1 MNRKFMNFA
10 AVGIGILGLAGLNS
24 CLKVDDTYDLEKDFD
39 MTITV
44 GGDLSV
50 PGSSTEKILLGDL
63 LDLEEDGIIKVNE
76 GEYHL
81 VQNGEKTSTQV
92 NVPGV
97 DIDVSGTE
105 FKGFS
110 TQIKEVPSGGTIP
123 STITGYLNDKIEIN
137 ISQGDI
143 PEELVSLSHATT
155 EMVNTSLDLTQTS
168 GANVKLLSGY
178 TIAFPEYMEI
188 EYTGD
193 DGVWEVT
200 GEGDNKN
207 VLKLVSAD
215 GFTIGG
221 DSKIYFGIAGISFK
235 TVNGQESGENEQE
248 SNYAI
253 FNNESQVISINDNI
267 ALNGQ
272 LSVSGTISGSGI
284 TIKGNV
290 TSQSIVLSDV
300 TGIVSPKVDIEKNS
314 ITLDD
319 MPDFLSDDNVILDLT
334 DPRIYVTLTNPTP
347 VKVEIGGTLTSMK
360 GDDTNNK
367 KSVDITTFEIP
378 SNQEEDYVV
387 CINQIKDGPEDDI
400 NYVKVDNL
408 SSIIEKIPDQIEME
422 ITANAVEE
430 NMTVKLNQEYTIK
443 TDYKIDT
450 PLSFGPKTNITYTE
464 TIDGWDADLEDA
476 EFKEVKVSM
485 TVINEIP
492 LGVKL
497 NAEAIDVN
505 GNTLDNVKLIMDET
519 TVTPGNIGNPS
530 NKELSFSI
538 VSNGSIKGLDGI
550 KISIVGFVNENAG
563 NALLKENQTMRFTDI
578 KLTLKGGIT
587 MDLN

>member
-10 AVGIGILGLAGLNS
+10 VVGIGILGLAGLNS
-24 CLKVDDTYDLEKDFD
+24 CLKVDETYDLEKDFD

-76 GEYHL
+76 STGEYHL
-81 VQNGEKTSTQV
+81 VQDGEKTSTQV

-97 DIDVSGTE
+97 DIDVTDTG
-105 FKGFS
+105 FDGFS
-110 TQIKEVPSGGTIP
+110 TPITGLSGGGTIP
-123 STITGYLNDKIEIN
+123 GTITGNLNDKIEIN
-137 ISQGDI
+137 ISQRDI
-143 PEELVSLSHATT
+143 PEELVSLSRAST
-155 EMVNTSLDLTQTS
+155 EMVNTYLELTQTS
-168 GANVKLLSGY
+168 GADVKLQKEY
-178 TIAFPEYMEI
+178 TITFPEYMEI
-188 EYTGD
+188 EYTGGD
-193 DGVWEVT
+193 DVWKVT
-200 GEGDNKN
+200 GEGNDKN
-207 VLKLVSAD
+207 VLKLVSEN
-215 GFTIGG
+215 GFTIDGN
-221 DSKIYFGIAGISFK
+221 SKIYFGIAGISFK
-235 TVNGQESGENEQE
+235 TVSGNEQA
-248 SNYAI
+248 SNNAI
-253 FNNESQVISINDNI
+253 FNNESQEIGINGNI
-267 ALNGQ
+267 VLNGQ
-272 LSVSGTISGSGI
+272 LSVSGTISGSEI
-284 TIKGNV
+284 TVSGDVI
-290 TSQSIVLSDV
+290 SRSIVLSDV
-300 TGIVSPKVDIEKNS
+300 TGIVSPKVEIEKTS

-387 CINQIKDGPEDDI
+387 CINQIKDGPEDGI

-408 SSIIEKIPDQIEME
+408 SSIIENIPDQIEME

-464 TIDGWDADLEDA
+464 NIDGWDADLEDA
-476 EFKEVKVSM
+476 EFKEVEVSM

-505 GNTLDNVKLIMDET
+505 GKPLDNVKLIMDET
-519 TVTPGNIGNPS
+519 TVSAGSIGNPS
-530 NKELSFSI
+530 NKDLSFSI
-538 VSNGSIKGLDGI
+538 VSEGSIKGLDGI
-550 KISIVGFVNENAG
+550 KISIVGFVDENAG
-563 NALLKENQTMRFTDI
+563 NASLNENQTMQFTNI

>member
-76 GEYHL
+76 STGEYHL
-81 VQNGEKTSTQV
+81 VQDGEKTSTTV

-97 DIDVSGTE
+97 DIAMTD
-105 FKGFS
+105 GF
-110 TQIKEVPSGGTIP
+110 TGKTINQTIP
-123 STITGYLNDKIEIN
+123 TGNAGTTVGIQFNQKIDVKIEEDSITSDIKSLSAAETSCNETYIVFSATSTVAKAKLPKGYEIIFPEYVTVKSEDSNWKESNNKLILQNINGLEIKTNTKVKFQIIKIDFTKNGASFVENDNEKDNNAIKMTGN
-137 ISQGDI
+137 ISLNGNIQAIKTSNQSGNITMTVDVESNNMSIVSVTGKVDPAVDINVDPITLEDI
-143 PEELVSLSHATT
+143 PE
-155 EMVNTSLDLTQTS
+155 
-168 GANVKLLSGY
+168 
-178 TIAFPEYMEI
+178 
-188 EYTGD
+188 
-193 DGVWEVT
+193 
-200 GEGDNKN
+200 
-207 VLKLVSAD
+207 
-215 GFTIGG
+215 
-221 DSKIYFGIAGISFK
+221 
-235 TVNGQESGENEQE
+235 
-248 SNYAI
+248 
-253 FNNESQVISINDNI
+253 
-267 ALNGQ
+267 
-272 LSVSGTISGSGI
+272 
-284 TIKGNV
+284 
-290 TSQSIVLSDV
+290 
-300 TGIVSPKVDIEKNS
+300 
-314 ITLDD
+314 
-319 MPDFLSDDNVILDLT
+319 FLSDNNVILDLT
-334 DPRIYVTLTNPTP
+334 DPQIFVTLTNPSP
-347 VKVEIGGTLTSMK
+347 VAVEINGKLTSK
-360 GDDTNNK
+360 KEGQND
-367 KSVDITTFEIP
+367 KSVEIP
-378 SNQEEDYVV
+378 KFEVPGNVENYVV
-387 CINQIKDGPEDDI
+387 CINQIKDGTEEGI
-400 NYVKVDNL
+400 NYVKVDEL
-408 SSIIEKIPDQIEME
+408 SSIIENIPEKIEMDVD
-422 ITANAVEE
+422 ANAVQKDITINLAED
-430 NMTVKLNQEYTIK
+430 YTIE

-464 TIDGWDADLEDA
+464 NIDGWDADLEDA
-476 EFKEVKVSM
+476 EFKEVEVSM

-492 LGVKL
+492 LGIRL

-550 KISIVGFVNENAG
+550 KISIVGFVDENAG
-563 NALLKENQTMRFTDI
+563 NALLKENQTMQFTNI